1 MEVINIGTFPLQNF
15 SKEIE
20 PFSSN
25 ETNTKRKKIKR
36 GKISQVVDLSI
47 QATEM
52 ECDIS
57 LLGIEWKKFIKDN
70 YEPISSFVTIDQA
83 LSIDTIAQR
92 FANTTGNVIPSMR
105 QMKA

>member
-36 GKISQVVDLSI
+36 GKISH
-47 QATEM
+47 
-52 ECDIS
+52 
-57 LLGIEWKKFIKDN
+57 
-70 YEPISSFVTIDQA
+70 
-83 LSIDTIAQR
+83 
-92 FANTTGNVIPSMR
+92 
-105 QMKA
+105 